1 MGPRS
6 LVRICVRPYSGPCFT
21 AYRFIQFLPL
31 KKAYGTSSTN
41 IIRPS
46 FWMNMLPKPL
56 RAKSPT
62 KSNDKKSRNL
72 EWNPA
77 TFFIVIFLLI
87 GSNAIQMIALK
98 KDFVAFNR
106 RSEAK
111 IRLLKEIIEK
121 IQRGERVDVEKLLGT
136 GNNEMEQEW
145 HDVIHQIQNGAKP
158 PLKPFEGLDK
168 ETYDKIQKD
177 EDRNTMPVS
186 SNKKF
191 EKIKIPPG
199 FF

>member
-6 LVRICVRPYSGPCFT
+6 LVKICVRPYTGPCST
-21 AYRFIQFLPL
+21 AYRFIHSLPL

-41 IIRPS
+41 IIQPS
-46 FWMNMLPKPL
+46 FWMNMVPKPL

-62 KSNDKKSRNL
+62 KSNDNRSRNR
-72 EWNPA
+72 EWNPS

-121 IQRGERVDVEKLLGT
+121 IQRGERVDVERLLGT

-145 HDVIHQIQNGAKP
+145 HDVIHQIQNGAKT
-158 PLKPFEGLDK
+158 PLKPSEDLDK
-168 ETYDKIQKD
+168 ETCDKIQKD
-177 EDRNTMPVS
+177 EDRNKMPEY
-186 SNKKF
+186 SNKKY
-191 EKIKIPPG
+191 ENIKIPPG